1 MSEPRSMRPSRPP
14 PSQKPAD
21 RTLAAEVPTK
31 LVETSPNPTGTVE
44 KAAVSAAADSVDE
57 RGELSSAHAAM
68 PRSGVTKAARR
79 YHARMLL
86 RLIALL
92 RVSGPRVPRTVRG
105 VGAGRWQRLTQQEHA
120 NLRVPLCAGR
130 SRRCAGL
137 HRATSQV
144 RFATPSRVVRCVEPA
159 RRAAR
164 GTARSEPRSRE
175 TIG

>member
-1 MSEPRSMRPSRPP
+1 MREPRSMRPSRPP

-68 PRSGVTKAARR
+68 PRAGVIQAARR

-92 RVSGPRVPRTVRG
+92 RVSGRRVPRTVRG
-105 VGAGRWQRLTQQEHA
+105 VRQALA
-120 NLRVPLCAGR
+120 AID
-130 SRRCAGL
+130 
-137 HRATSQV
+137 
-144 RFATPSRVVRCVEPA
+144 
-159 RRAAR
+159 AR
-164 GTARSEPRSRE
+164 GTRERARTLMCVPIPATCCEPNRPAGRLVARGSGVVRSDVPAR
-175 TIG
+175 